1 MGRSAR
7 LYCGCLYGLP
17 GASALKT
24 RKYVTVFLGLIIVAA
39 IGVYLYRDSI
49 ARKVANSVLKNS
61 ELAVTGLSIKTI
73 GADNVSFDE
82 LVLEWSGGSRI
93 RITGIVLPTNIRKA
107 QPGLLQI
114 DEIELIRAGNS
125 DQPVSIAAILASILE
140 LPQNL
145 PYSTVQIGRVSTA
158 GLPPLANVSW
168 ESTDAGQLLRLD
180 IGSFAVTTGIEP
192 VTDSEHRVSI
202 TATTPDNVVA
212 VALALAVER
221 ETSRFFISGQSTAR
235 MAPLLPVMHAIGMV
249 PAKIT
254 SMDTL
259 LWGAVNTAIS
269 DNPQE
274 PIQVEATL
282 QSDSGM
288 SLEYRID
295 DESQMQIQI
304 VTHAPTVTMV
314 EYPSLDW
321 RATVESG
328 EMKISTASI
337 QDFSLSVTAL
347 TCQAGIICTLQANI
361 STRNILLGG
370 LAIASA
376 DVSAPMAITVGEQ
389 TLVQLAE
396 TTTATFRGVKNQEMT
411 AESID
416 LIRFT
421 GATIHVDDDG
431 WRGMSDDAHLQIE
444 GFAAAPGLSGSM
456 ATTLSNVAIS
466 DGGATITSKYH
477 IDATAAQL
485 TLASLAWSVPDISG
499 TWKIANNKF
508 SATATLISADD
519 AIQGKLELKHDLD
532 TSNGEM
538 QLRDVSIDL
547 TSRSLSKFLSHAPQT
562 WDANAGRLSLGAD
575 LNWTTADDDFN
586 ISGNM
591 QLGLDDIA
599 AFRGDVALTGLST
612 KLDATINTKTGHK
625 FEPTTLSIDLLDVGL
640 PLSEI
645 KSEFQV
651 GADLSSVQ
659 VDALS
664 MSVLGGT
671 IRTDPFNYSP
681 QATAAAV
688 LLRIESIQLSL
699 MKALAEFD
707 SIDIVGSVSGTLPIT
722 IIGDQI
728 TIDHGRLESDEPGG
742 SIRYRAGDAAADDS
756 QLGLATRALSDFEFE
771 SLTADVTYTE
781 DGDLLL
787 AMRLEGVNPKM
798 DPTQPV
804 VLNLKVE
811 NNVPQMLRSLQATRS
826 IQEIF
831 ERRLNIE

>member
-1 MGRSAR
+1 M
-7 LYCGCLYGLP
+7 
-17 GASALKT
+17 
-24 RKYVTVFLGLIIVAA
+24 TVFLGLIIIAA

-49 ARKVANSVLKNS
+49 ARKVANSVLNNS
-61 ELAVTGLSIKTI
+61 ELAVTELSINSI
-73 GADNVSFDE
+73 GADNVNFDE

-107 QPGLLQI
+107 QPGLLQV
-114 DEIELIRAGNS
+114 DEIELIRAGKS

-140 LPQNL
+140 LPQNV

-158 GLPPLANVSW
+158 GLPPLAKVSW

-180 IGSFAVTTGIEP
+180 IGSFVVTTGIEP

-202 TATTPDNVVA
+202 TATTPDSVVA
-212 VALALAVER
+212 MALALAVER
-221 ETSRFFISGQSTAR
+221 ETSGFVISGQSTAR

-254 SMDTL
+254 SIDTL

-269 DNPQE
+269 DKPQE

-282 QSDSGM
+282 QSDSGV

-295 DESQMQIQI
+295 DQSQMQIQI
-304 VTHAPTVTMV
+304 VTKTPTVTMV

-328 EMKISTASI
+328 EMKVSTASI
-337 QDFSLSVTAL
+337 QDFPLSVTAL

-361 STRNILLGG
+361 AASNISLGG

-376 DVSAPMAITVGEQ
+376 DVYAPMTITVSEQ
-389 TLVQLAE
+389 TLVQFAE

-416 LIRFT
+416 LTRFA
-421 GATIHVDDDG
+421 GATFHVDDDG
-431 WRGMSDDAHLQIE
+431 WRGTSDEAQLQIE
-444 GFAAAPGLSGSM
+444 GIAAAPGLGGSLT
-456 ATTLSNVAIS
+456 TTLSNVAIS
-466 DGGATITSKYH
+466 DGGETITSAYH
-477 IDATAAQL
+477 IDAATAQL
-485 TLASLAWSVPDISG
+485 TLANLAWSVPDISG
-499 TWKIANNKF
+499 TWKIVNNKF
-508 SATATLISADD
+508 STAATLISADD
-519 AIQGKLELKHDLD
+519 AIQGKLALSHDLD
-532 TSNGEM
+532 ASNGEM

-547 TSRSLSKFLSHAPQT
+547 NSRNLSKFLSPAPQT
-562 WDANAGRLSLGAD
+562 WDATAGRLSLGAD
-575 LNWTTADDDFN
+575 LNWITADDDFN

-591 QLGLDDIA
+591 QLGLDGIA
-599 AFRGDVALTGLST
+599 AFRGDIALTGLST
-612 KLDATINTKTGHK
+612 ELRAVINTQTGHE
-625 FEPTTLSIDLLDVGL
+625 FEPTTLSLDLLDVGL

-645 KSEFQV
+645 TTEFQV

-664 MSVLGGT
+664 MSILGGT
-671 IRTDPFNYSP
+671 ARTDPFNYSP
-681 QATAAAV
+681 QATATATATATV
-688 LLRIESIQLSL
+688 ILLRIESIQLSL
-699 MKALAEFD
+699 MTALAEFD

-742 SIRYRAGDAAADDS
+742 SIRYRAGDAGADDS
-756 QLGLATRALSDFEFE
+756 QLGLATRALSDFEFK
-771 SLTADVTYTE
+771 SLSSDVTYTE

-798 DPTQPV
+798 DPNQPV
-804 VLNLKVE
+804 ILNLKIE

-831 ERRLNIE
+831 ERRLNKE